1 MQNILSNEVMRETR
15 RLLNVAQLSISV
27 ESIMET
33 EHLPSAA
40 PQDSGERDKRVLRV
54 ARLSMKENK
63 T

>member
-1 MQNILSNEVMRETR
+1 MRETR
-15 RLLNVAQLSISV
+15 RLLNVAQLSINV

-33 EHLPSAA
+33 EHLPSVP
-40 PQDSGERDKRVLRV
+40 PQNSGERDKRILRV